1 MTTAGAVANR
11 ASGIFNKIPKL
22 AKVAGLG
29 SLVTYG
35 MCIFDFMDVPSAY
48 KLKYNDLGK
57 KIEGISF
64 KSGLK
69 ETGKSLIR
77 CASYF
82 VLPALLLNPLG
93 CGGAIAATVASVGR
107 TLLPMIAIPKLWE
120 KVLPSEQK
128 IVSEACQK
136 RGISYNPK
144 ATDNPDGH
152 DVDKVMNNLIPTK
165 INPKQFESLA

>member
-1 MTTAGAVANR
+1 MTTAGAVAN
-11 ASGIFNKIPKL
+11 STVGIFSKVPKL
-22 AKVAGLG
+22 AKAVGLG

-35 MCIFDFMDVPSAY
+35 MCIFDFMDAPSAY
-48 KLKYNDLGK
+48 KLKYNDLGE
-57 KIEGISF
+57 KIGGVNW
-64 KSGLK
+64 KNGLK

-82 VLPALLLNPLG
+82 VLTPLLLNPLG

-107 TLLPMIAIPKLWE
+107 TLLPMFAIPKLWQ

-128 IVSEACQK
+128 LVAEACKK

-152 DVDKVMNNLIPTK
+152 EVNKIMNELLPTK
-165 INPKQFESLA
+165 INPQQFVSYA